1 MSIAQLAPVMT
12 RGSSRWLLLGSL
24 ALNLFF
30 IGVVVALAIRSPAPA
45 PAWDRDVFVRVE
57 RIAGSLPAAD
67 AEILR
72 NRINASRADIEA
84 AQNRHR
90 AAQDI
95 IREALRA
102 QPFDADALRT
112 AMGNTRAARQ
122 AFDQTI
128 QAMFASSAAEMSQAG
143 RQALADWPPGRK
155 TAGNK
160 P

>member
-1 MSIAQLAPVMT
+1 MSIAQLTPAT
-12 RGSSRWLLLGSL
+12 ARGSSRWLLLGSL

-30 IGVVVALAIRSPAPA
+30 IGVVAALAIRSPA

-57 RIAGSLPAAD
+57 RIASSLPPAD

-72 NRINASRADIEA
+72 SRIQASRADIEA
-84 AQNRHR
+84 AQTKHR
-90 AAQDI
+90 AAQDV
-95 IREALRA
+95 IRAALRA

-112 AMGNTRAARQ
+112 AMANTRAARQ

-128 QAMFASSAAEMSQAG
+128 QAMFAGTAAQMSQAG

-155 TAGNK
+155 SAGSK

>member
-1 MSIAQLAPVMT
+1 MSIAQLAPTMT

-30 IGVVVALAIRSPAPA
+30 IGVVVAFAIRAPAPT

-57 RIAGSLPAAD
+57 RIASTLPPAD

-72 NRINASRADIEA
+72 GRIKASRADIEA
-84 AQNRHR
+84 AQSKHR
-90 AAQDI
+90 AAQDV
-95 IREALRA
+95 IRVALRA
-102 QPFDADALRT
+102 QPFDAEALRT
-112 AMGNTRAARQ
+112 AMANTRAARQ

-128 QAMFASSAAEMSQAG
+128 QAMFAGTAAQMSQAG
-143 RQALADWPPGRK
+143 REALADWPPGRK

>member
-1 MSIAQLAPVMT
+1 MSIAQLAPTMT

-30 IGVVVALAIRSPAPA
+30 IGVVAALAIRSPA

-57 RIAGSLPAAD
+57 RIASSLPPAD

-72 NRINASRADIEA
+72 GRIQASRADIEA
-84 AQNRHR
+84 AQTKHR

-102 QPFDADALRT
+102 QPFDADALRA
-112 AMGNTRAARQ
+112 AMANTRAARQ

-128 QAMFASSAAEMSQAG
+128 QAMFAGSAAQMSQAG
-143 RQALADWPPGRK
+143 REALADWPPGRK